1 MADQKQMVA
10 IGTTLAVLLDAA
22 DSTGSLLAMLSTIID
37 GVEQAIPVL
46 NGGHEVDVMARLVE
60 GRMAMQVDRLK
71 MKQMMADAVRDAGQ
85 GEA

>member
-22 DSTGSLLAMLSTIID
+22 DSTGALLAMLSTIID

-46 NGGHEVDVMARLVE
+46 TGGHEVDVMARLIE
-60 GRMAMQVDRLK
+60 GRTAMQADRLRVR
-71 MKQMMADAVRDAGQ
+71 QMMADAVRDAGK
-85 GEA
+85 EES